1 MTNEDFLQYE
11 PMLIKIAN
19 KFKNNPYGID
29 IDDIK
34 QIGCLGMIRAFET
47 YREDTGMKFDT
58 YMYNC
63 IKWSINKEIYNNKK
77 KHEGYTVISMD
88 HEVDEDNNS
97 MYDIVPDENINV
109 EAGVLEGMTLQEYI
123 QEFKNILSPIKA
135 NIFIDR
141 YVNELQIKKIASKYN
156 KKNSA
161 INSILRQCRSELL
174 IKSYRIRN
182 EYDMYITE
190 KEAKVNY
197 YNNPA
202 NIVYKHNRLKEIHK
216 GLEMIKQAQI

>member
-1 MTNEDFLQYE
+1 MTNEDYLQYE

-19 KFKNNPYGID
+19 KFKNNPYRID

-47 YREDTGMKFDT
+47 YKEDAGMEFDT

-77 KHEGYTVISMD
+77 KHEGYAVISMD
-88 HEVDEDNNS
+88 HEADEDNNS

-141 YVNELQIKKIASKYN
+141 YVNELQIKNIASKYN

-161 INSILRQCRSELL
+161 INSILRQCKGEL
-174 IKSYRIRN
+174 ITKSYRIRK
-182 EYDMYITE
+182 EYDMYILE
-190 KEAKVNY
+190 KEARTNY

-202 NIVYKHNRLKEIHK
+202 NIVYKRNRLKEV
-216 GLEMIKQAQI
+216 

>member
-1 MTNEDFLQYE
+1 MTNEDYLQYE
-11 PMLIKIAN
+11 PMLIKISN
-19 KFKNNPYGID
+19 KYRNYSYGFD

-109 EAGVLEGMTLQEYI
+109 EAGALEGMTLQEYI

-141 YVNELQIKKIASKYN
+141 YVNELQIKNIASKYN

-202 NIVYKHNRLKEIHK
+202 NVVYKCNRLKEV
-216 GLEMIKQAQI
+216 